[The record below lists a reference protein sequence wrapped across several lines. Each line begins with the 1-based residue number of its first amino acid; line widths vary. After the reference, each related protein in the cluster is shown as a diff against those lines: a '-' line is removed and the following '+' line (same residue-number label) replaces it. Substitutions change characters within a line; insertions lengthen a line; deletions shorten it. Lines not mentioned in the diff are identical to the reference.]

1 MNNIYTLTVSESS
14 TGRFSVTSVEKK
26 VRVNQHRTDLKPLA
40 NDTFAFAAESNPQS
54 MVMPKK
60 AMRKTR

>member
-1 MNNIYTLTVSESS
+1 MSNIYTLTVRESN
-14 TGRFSVTSVEKK
+14 TGHLSVTSVEKK
-26 VRVNQHRTDLKPLA
+26 VRVNQHRTDMKPLA